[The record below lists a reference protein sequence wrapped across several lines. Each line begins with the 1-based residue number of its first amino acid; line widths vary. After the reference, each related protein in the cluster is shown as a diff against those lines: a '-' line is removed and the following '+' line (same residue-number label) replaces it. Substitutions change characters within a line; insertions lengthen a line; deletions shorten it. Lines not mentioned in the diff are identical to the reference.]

1 MHKIKPG
8 KIAAGTIKINFKG
21 RIETFVASD
30 NAFSFISSVKGISV
44 NWKQFSYDVLAMV
57 K

>member
-8 KIAAGTIKINFKG
+8 KIAAGTIKINFKE
-21 RIETFVASD
+21 RIETFIASD
-30 NAFSFISSVKGISV
+30 NAFSFISSVKGIPV
-44 NWKQFSYDVLAMV
+44 NWKQFSYEVLAMV